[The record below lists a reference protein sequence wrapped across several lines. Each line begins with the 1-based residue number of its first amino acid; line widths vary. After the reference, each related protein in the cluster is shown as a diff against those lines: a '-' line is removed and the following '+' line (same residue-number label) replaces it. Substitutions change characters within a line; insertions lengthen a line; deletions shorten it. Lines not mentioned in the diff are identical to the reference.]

1 MCSEAPSP
9 YRDSLSSVERR
20 AFGKTLQLIGL
31 PKVRDVLIQSRKSEV
46 EVWVDEGSGL
56 KKFTEIALSEHE
68 LRDLA
73 TNLISAGGRHIDE
86 LNPCTDVQL
95 GQGIRVHAVLAPIV
109 TSGAAISIRLPSLK
123 TLSIMDLF
131 RSGICDTTTAKILL
145 NAVKTKKNILISGAT
160 ASGKTTLLTALL
172 SEVNPDERII
182 SIEDVGEIRPNH
194 PHHLALE
201 SRQANSEG
209 IGEVNLD
216 MLLREALRMRPDR
229 IVLGECRGKEV
240 VTLLTALNTGHDG
253 GASTLHAN
261 SMNDIPARLEALGTL
276 AGLTPQALARQ
287 AASAINMA
295 IHVTRV
301 GTRHRIEGI
310 GSLTLN
316 DDGLLTLS
324 PYTSEF

>member
-1 MCSEAPSP
+1 MCSEVPSL

-20 AFGKTLQLIGL
+20 AFGKTLQLIDL
-31 PKVRDVLIQSRKSEV
+31 PRVRDVLIQSGKSAV
-46 EVWVDEGSGL
+46 EVWIDEGSGL
-56 KKFTEIALSEHE
+56 TKFPEITLSEHE

-73 TNLISAGGRHIDE
+73 TNLISAGGRHLDE
-86 LNPCTDVQL
+86 LTPCTDVQL

-109 TSGAAISIRLPSLK
+109 TRGAAISIRLPSLK

-131 RSGICDTTTAKILL
+131 RSGICNTATAKILL
-145 NAVKTKKNILISGAT
+145 NAVKTKKNILITGAT

-172 SEVNPDERII
+172 SEVNPNERII

-194 PHHLALE
+194 PHHLSLE

-209 IGEVNLD
+209 IGEVDLD

-276 AGLTPQALARQ
+276 AGLDPQALARQ
-287 AASAINMA
+287 AASAIHIA
-295 IHVTRV
+295 IHVTRA
-301 GTRHRIEGI
+301 GTHHRIEGI
-310 GSLTLN
+310 GSFALN
-316 DDGLLTLS
+316 DEGLLTLS
-324 PYTSEF
+324 PYSAEF